1 MQRYNDISECIQMCD
16 RILRTNTYPRK
27 SLIPSDVQEKFM
39 SNASFLK
46 NINTFY
52 PSRTIVVQNF
62 LPEAEAHVQSFVAM
76 FGVVEICELIK
87 EDAPSCLAVVQYKL
101 KRSAADALLAM
112 PYCQVRGSNLI
123 VNLLWNGP
131 YENIGTFTQSV
142 RKSFKECAEKR
153 VVCIGHLPRTITED
167 IIRRKCEKYGKVEN
181 VQVQPQDQGAFAYVV
196 FQSAFSAAIAN
207 YCLRNSSSSNAAL
220 MLGYSEN
227 GSPVLLGPVRV
238 RPLDQYTVPLTA
250 FDVRCICTRFLDY
263 SRMKGLFVNLQR
275 KLPSHHFFRPGAPD
289 YCIRLPTFQAKGVS
303 LFVEILLF
311 EGNYLKNADDITE
324 MAYQICNHKY
334 LFRFSVDFGF
344 NKPIM
349 SYDDNIPRPNQH
361 YLRWNSFFILDLQIC
376 LPWGI
381 SEPRLEPRIQS
392 MNHIYS
398 DIDQRAFEE
407 DGSGSSWFGVAL
419 RYSTCNLA
427 PSGDENQY
435 WKKIKFIMGENLPL
449 VRLVGS
455 YEDINT
461 YQLPIHVFSESH
473 LNIKKN

>member
-1 MQRYNDISECIQMCD
+1 MCD

-27 SLIPSDVQEKFM
+27 NIIPPDTQEKFT

-46 NINTFY
+46 NANTFY

-112 PYCQVRGSNLI
+112 PYCQVRGSNLV

-131 YENIGTFTQSV
+131 YENIGAFTKSV

-153 VVCIGHLPRTITED
+153 VVCIGHLPRSITED
-167 IIRRKCEKYGKVEN
+167 IIQRKCEKYGNVEN
-181 VQVQPQDQGAFAYVV
+181 IQVQPQDQGAFA
-196 FQSAFSAAIAN
+196 
-207 YCLRNSSSSNAAL
+207 
-220 MLGYSEN
+220 EN
-227 GSPVLLGPVRV
+227 GAPALLGPVRV

-275 KLPSHHFFRPGAPD
+275 KLPSHHFFRPGTPD

-303 LFVEILLF
+303 LFLEILLF

-324 MAYQICNHKY
+324 MAYQTCSHKY

-349 SYDDNIPRPNQH
+349 GYDDTVSRSNQN
-361 YLRWNSFFILDLQIC
+361 YIRWNSFFILDLQVC
-376 LPWGI
+376 FPWGI

-407 DGSGSSWFGVAL
+407 DGSSWFGIAL

-427 PSGDENQY
+427 PSGEESQY

-449 VRLVGS
+449 VRLIGS
-455 YEDINT
+455 YEDINN
-461 YQLPIHVFSESH
+461 YQLPVHVFSETH
-473 LNIKKN
+473 VNLKKN